1 MNMIHFPV
9 TIEEVEVVL
18 FLDQRYLLVVIL
30 LIVPQWELVD
40 PLVAE
45 LQEMDQ
51 IQFLHL
57 ELQLL

>member
-1 MNMIHFPV
+1 MVHPV
-9 TIEEVEVVL
+9 LVAEVEVVL

-30 LIVPQWELVD
+30 LIVQQWEMVD
-40 PLVAE
+40 LLVAE